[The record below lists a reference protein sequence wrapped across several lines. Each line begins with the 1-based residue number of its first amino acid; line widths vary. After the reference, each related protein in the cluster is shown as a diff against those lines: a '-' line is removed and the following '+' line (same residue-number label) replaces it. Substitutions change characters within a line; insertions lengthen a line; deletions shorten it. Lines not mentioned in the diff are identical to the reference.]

1 EIYGKT
7 PIEKLEN
14 KDIYFLVSL
23 TKDATEIIKR
33 ETKLVDFWENYTK
46 QKRLRSFIISR
57 LLNSISSV
65 SKQTP
70 SHYLVKEE
78 SAYLTSHDKG
88 LLNKR
93 NEIAQKLMELAYH
106 VYGR

>member
-1 EIYGKT
+1 
-7 PIEKLEN
+7 
-14 KDIYFLVSL
+14 VSL

-70 SHYLVKEE
+70 SHYLVKER
-78 SAYLTSHDKG
+78 SQPYLASF
-88 LLNKR
+88 NKR
-93 NEIAQKLMELAYH
+93 NEIAQKMMELAYH